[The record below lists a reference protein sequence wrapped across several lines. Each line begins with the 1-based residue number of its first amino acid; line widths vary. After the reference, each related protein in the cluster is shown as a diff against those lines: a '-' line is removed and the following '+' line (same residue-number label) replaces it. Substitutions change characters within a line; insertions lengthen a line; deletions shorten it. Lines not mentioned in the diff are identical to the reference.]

1 MAAKFGL
8 KKTTLAH
15 GLQTGLFRF
24 IRKDK
29 MWSIEEEKRM
39 AARYYAEN
47 WILELA
53 MLKVP
58 KLQGTRYIGRQRETF
73 DPTNI
78 KRNYYSGVLHSSK
91 KWPFPWKTY
100 PRT

>member
-15 GLQTGLFRF
+15 GLRTGPFRF

-39 AARYYAEN
+39 AARYYAEII

-53 MLKVP
+53 M
-58 KLQGTRYIGRQRETF
+58 
-73 DPTNI
+73 
-78 KRNYYSGVLHSSK
+78 
-91 KWPFPWKTY
+91 
-100 PRT
+100 